1 MSHFLGAVFQVLD
14 KSIVAII
21 GPQTSSMAHMIS
33 EIANGLQVPLIS
45 YAATDPTLSA
55 LEIPFFLRTTQSDA
69 HQMAAMAG
77 LIDFYGWKEVIA
89 VFVDDDYG
97 RNGISALHDGLDKT
111 RISHNLALPVQYNLN
126 DIADL
131 LNKSR
136 FLGPRVYIV
145 HVDPDPRLRIFTVA
159 KELHMMTSNYVWF
172 ATDWLSTTQDGLAS
186 SELNVYGLYAYD
198 TVWAV
203 ARLVENFMNENRN
216 ISFSVLDKLLDM
228 RPSQI
233 QLGKLKVFDGG
244 SLLREKLLE
253 TNMSGLT
260 GHVESLEIIYYNM
273 KYCNI

>member
-1 MSHFLGAVFQVLD
+1 MEAAFSDVNADPRILSGTELRLLMENTNSSVFLGSVEVFQVLD

-45 YAATDPTLSA
+45 YTATDPTLSA
-55 LEIPFFLRTTQSDA
+55 LQFPFFLRTTQGDA

-111 RISHNLALPVQYNLN
+111 TSRISHNLTLPVQYNLN

-145 HVDPDPRLRIFTVA
+145 HVDPDPRSRIFTVA

-172 ATDWLSTTQDGLAS
+172 ATDWPSTTVD
-186 SELNVYGLYAYD
+186 
-198 TVWAV
+198 
-203 ARLVENFMNENRN
+203 
-216 ISFSVLDKLLDM
+216 SFSPM
-228 RPSQI
+228 NRT
-233 QLGKLKVFDGG
+233 
-244 SLLREKLLE
+244 SLTALQGVVTLRK
-253 TNMSGLT
+253 
-260 GHVESLEIIYYNM
+260 H
-273 KYCNI
+273 C